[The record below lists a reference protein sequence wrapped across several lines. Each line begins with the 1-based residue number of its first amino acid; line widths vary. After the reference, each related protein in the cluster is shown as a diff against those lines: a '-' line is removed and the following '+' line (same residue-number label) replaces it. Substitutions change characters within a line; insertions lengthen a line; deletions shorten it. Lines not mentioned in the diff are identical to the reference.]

1 MGVLPASMSVP
12 HTQASGVLGSQR
24 RHWTPGVGV
33 MDDGWAPACG
43 YWDLNSGPL
52 FCLNET
58 GSPYR
63 EPSALESRVP
73 GRWVSSSTSAY
84 NCAIYIYFAFYFF
97 ETHVAQSTTELTLPR
112 MTLNLWS
119 SCLHLLSARITDVY
133 HHTQFSVVLE
143 MKPRLHEWS
152 PIPAKFQDLPLKER
166 CSRRS
171 MDKSAKQRTIRH
183 LCHFFLQWWSQVGL
197 CGGIHHSNSSDC
209 RKCYLEKQ

>member
-119 SCLHLLSARITDVY
+119 SCLHLLSAGV
-133 HHTQFSVVLE
+133 
-143 MKPRLHEWS
+143 RLCACLGELLKYSPELLKCEQWS
-152 PIPAKFQDLPLKER
+152 PQCCF
-166 CSRRS
+166 
-171 MDKSAKQRTIRH
+171 
-183 LCHFFLQWWSQVGL
+183 LCHAVHAEPFPSP
-197 CGGIHHSNSSDC
+197 H
-209 RKCYLEKQ
+209 R